1 MSSDPPARNELTTAV
16 FVDFENLALGVEQDK
31 KGRFEIE
38 LVLKRLLERGRIVF
52 KRAYCDWTR
61 FQNFMREFHMHG
73 FEMVDIPRSN
83 VSGKNS
89 ADIRMVVDAMDLT
102 QKNEHIDTFAIVS
115 GDSDF
120 SPLVSKL
127 RENDKYVIG
136 LGVKNSSSEL
146 LVANCDEFIFYEDLT
161 REAKKGTL
169 LKGLPEKKAEV
180 FAQLIDA
187 VQALQ
192 RENKE
197 VLWGSMVK
205 QTMIRKNPAFS
216 ESYYGYSTFSKLK
229 ENNKH
234 VLGCGVRSSTSD
246 LLAGNCDEFIFYDD
260 LIRVSKQPRQKP
272 KKGESSKQQEAF
284 ERLTTTIES
293 LETDYDPVW
302 GSLVKQTVRRVYPGF
317 NESYYGYRNFSDLLE
332 HAAKEGLIT
341 LDRDP
346 QRGNY
351 RVRTVR

>member
-1 MSSDPPARNELTTAV
+1 MSSDPGTRHELTTAV

-89 ADIRMVVDAMDLT
+89 ADIRMVVDAIDLCYSKT
-102 QKNEHIDTFAIVS
+102 HIDTFALLT

-127 RENDKYVIG
+127 
-136 LGVKNSSSEL
+136 
-146 LVANCDEFIFYEDLT
+146 
-161 REAKKGTL
+161 
-169 LKGLPEKKAEV
+169 
-180 FAQLIDA
+180 
-187 VQALQ
+187 
-192 RENKE
+192 
-197 VLWGSMVK
+197 
-205 QTMIRKNPAFS
+205 
-216 ESYYGYSTFSKLK
+216 K
-229 ENNKH
+229 ENNKR

-260 LIRVSKQPRQKP
+260 LIRVSKQPRQQP
-272 KKGESSKQQEAF
+272 KTGESSKQREAF
-284 ERLTTTIES
+284 ERLTTTVES
-293 LETDYDPVW
+293 LEADYDPVW
-302 GSLVKQTVRRVYPGF
+302 GSLVKQTVKRVYPGF
-317 NESYYGYRNFSDLLE
+317 NESYYGYRSFSDLLE
-332 HAAKEGLIT
+332 DAAKEGLIT

-351 RVRTVR
+351 RVRSAR